1 MPRRHLLHRA
11 STAVVLR
18 RDKCRADLVP
28 DLDWEECTLELVWC
42 SGRHMGTER
51 DNHAGDL
58 GQHDVTLTIFIMIAQ
73 SSHPVNA
80 RNFHA

>member
-1 MPRRHLLHRA
+1 MPRRHPLHRA

-18 RDKCRADLVP
+18 RDKCRADL
-28 DLDWEECTLELVWC
+28 DWEECTLELVWR
-42 SGRHMGTER
+42 SGRYVGIER
-51 DNHAGDL
+51 DGHTGDL
-58 GQHDVTLTIFIMIAQ
+58 GQHDITLAISAMIAQ